1 MKKILLI
8 IAMAVVGI
16 SAQAQLL
23 WKVSGNGLQKPSY
36 IFGTHHY
43 APLTVLDSV
52 PQIRQVQNDVEQ
64 VCGEVDMLNTRD
76 LTRLTAEAI
85 MLPPGSSLNDFIPDA
100 DRPTV
105 DKAMRSLIGFG
116 LDNPAVQRMCPAAI
130 SNQLIAAIVT
140 KYLPKVSLDQQLDTY
155 FQIKADK
162 AGKKVLALEPPRTS

>member
-8 IAMAVVGI
+8 IAMTVVGI

-64 VCGEVDMLNTRD
+64 VCGEVDILNTRD
-76 LTRLTAEAI
+76 LPRLTAEAI
-85 MLPPGSSLNDFIPDA
+85 MLPL
-100 DRPTV
+100 
-105 DKAMRSLIGFG
+105 SLIH
-116 LDNPAVQRMCPAAI
+116 I
-130 SNQLIAAIVT
+130 
-140 KYLPKVSLDQQLDTY
+140 
-155 FQIKADK
+155 
-162 AGKKVLALEPPRTS
+162 

>member
-85 MLPPGSSLNDFIPDA
+85 MLPPA
-100 DRPTV
+100 
-105 DKAMRSLIGFG
+105 
-116 LDNPAVQRMCPAAI
+116 
-130 SNQLIAAIVT
+130 
-140 KYLPKVSLDQQLDTY
+140 
-155 FQIKADK
+155 
-162 AGKKVLALEPPRTS
+162 TS

>member
-8 IAMAVVGI
+8 IAMTVVGI

-76 LTRLTAEAI
+76 LPRLTAEAI
-85 MLPPGSSLNDFIPDA
+85 MLPPGSSLALARDIFIFSFYAMGMPF
-100 DRPTV
+100 V
-105 DKAMRSLIGFG
+105 D
-116 LDNPAVQRMCPAAI
+116 
-130 SNQLIAAIVT
+130 IA
-140 KYLPKVSLDQQLDTY
+140 YLRKEQVKDEHSDSE
-155 FQIKADK
+155 K
-162 AGKKVLALEPPRTS
+162 

>member
-8 IAMAVVGI
+8 IAMTVVGI

-76 LTRLTAEAI
+76 LPRLTAEAI

-155 FQIKADK
+155 F
-162 AGKKVLALEPPRTS
+162 R

>member
-8 IAMAVVGI
+8 IAMTVVGI

-76 LTRLTAEAI
+76 LPRLTAEAI

-100 DRPTV
+100 VAKGASAVVCEQLPAETADGVAYVVVPTP
-105 DKAMRSLIGFG
+105 RERWPTWPPLSTTT
-116 LDNPAVQRMCPAAI
+116 RAA
-130 SNQLIAAIVT
+130 N
-140 KYLPKVSLDQQLDTY
+140 
-155 FQIKADK
+155 
-162 AGKKVLALEPPRTS
+162 